1 MTQIIPFYTN
11 SVTNWAAV
19 LGNPTFKSLS
29 APVFECADYEN
40 IEVKDWKDLNIQ
52 QPANKARAGGVDTN
66 NINGLI
72 SELQVGYRVTE
83 LPPIVMILPNGD
95 LEVWDGYSRYNASYE
110 LGIANYP
117 FLIYRLKE
125 EWANR
130 IDDAYD
136 IVALGAN
143 NHTVAKRHT
152 TNDFVNRGV
161 CYVKRNGNT
170 SSKDQIKTWVDS
182 ISHSFTPKQ
191 VNDIVDKIY
200 QQTTI
205 AVNIAP
211 YVHPKNAQAKVTEIV
226 QTGSSNNP
234 VIICCK
240 ENTYIERGFLQIM
253 KNFVENDINE
263 TDVVTYT
270 KGCETAE
277 EVTQQRQ
284 DAVEYLNKL
293 DTLVVQYV
301 TKRLTTQSKS
311 FSISGALPQ
320 LIGVEDPQS
329 LVDILN

>member
-1 MTQIIPFYTN
+1 MSQIISFYTN
-11 SVTNWAAV
+11 SVTNWNAV
-19 LGNPTFKSLS
+19 LRNPTFKSLS
-29 APVFECADYEN
+29 APEFVCAEYVGTQVNEWN
-40 IEVKDWKDLNIQ
+40 NLNIQ

-83 LPPIVMILPNGD
+83 LPPILMILPNGD
-95 LEVWDGYSRYNASYE
+95 KEVWDGYNRYNACYE
-110 LGIANYP
+110 LGITDYP
-117 FLIYRLKE
+117 FAVYTLKE

-130 IDDAYD
+130 VDDAYD
-136 IVALGAN
+136 IIALGAN

-152 TNDFVNRGV
+152 INDFVNRGV
-161 CYVKRNGNT
+161 CYVKRNGST
-170 SSKDQIKTWVDS
+170 ASKDEIKTWVDS

-191 VNDIVDKIY
+191 VSDIVDKIY

-211 YVHPKNAQAKVTEIV
+211 YVHPKNAQAKVAEIV
-226 QTGSSNNP
+226 QTGSSTNP

-253 KNFVENDINE
+253 KNFVENDITE

-277 EVTQQRQ
+277 QVAQQREY
-284 DAVEYLNKL
+284 AMEYLSKL
-293 DTLVVQYV
+293 DALVVQYV
-301 TKRLTTQSKS
+301 TKRLTTQSS
-311 FSISGALPQ
+311 AYSVAGALPQ

-329 LVDILN
+329 LVNV

>member
-1 MTQIIPFYTN
+1 MSQIVSFYTDG
-11 SVTNWAAV
+11 VTNWSAV
-19 LGNPTFKSLS
+19 LRNPTFKSLS
-29 APVFECADYEN
+29 APVFECAEYVGTQVNE
-40 IEVKDWKDLNIQ
+40 WKNLNIQ

-83 LPPIVMILPNGD
+83 MPPILMILPNGEK
-95 LEVWDGYSRYNASYE
+95 EVWDGYNRYNACYE
-110 LGIANYP
+110 LGINDYP
-117 FLIYRLKE
+117 FAVYTLKQ

-130 IDDAYD
+130 VDDAYD

-152 TNDFVNRGV
+152 INDFVNRGV
-161 CYVKRNGNT
+161 CYVKRNGST
-170 SSKDQIKTWVDS
+170 SSKDEIKTWVDL

-191 VNDIVDKIY
+191 VSDIVDKIY

-211 YVHPKNAQAKVTEIV
+211 YVHPKNAQQKVAEIV
-226 QTGSSNNP
+226 DTQSSSTNP
-234 VIICCK
+234 VVICCK
-240 ENTYIERGFLQIM
+240 EKTYIERGYLQIM
-253 KNFVENDINE
+253 HNYVEHDIDI

-277 EVTQQRQ
+277 AVVDQRQ
-284 DAVEYLNKL
+284 FAVDYLQQL
-293 DTLVVQYV
+293 DNLSIKYAA
-301 TKRLTTQSKS
+301 KRLTSQSPS
-311 FSISGALPQ
+311 YSVAGALPQ

-329 LVDILN
+329 LVNV

>member
-1 MTQIIPFYTN
+1 MSQIVSFYTD
-11 SVTNWAAV
+11 SVTNWSAV
-19 LGNPTFKSLS
+19 LRNPTFKSLS
-29 APVFECADYEN
+29 APVFECAEYVGTQVNE
-40 IEVKDWKDLNIQ
+40 WKNLNIQ

-83 LPPIVMILPNGD
+83 MPPVLMILPNGEK
-95 LEVWDGYSRYNASYE
+95 EVWDGYNRYNACYE
-110 LGIANYP
+110 LGINDYP
-117 FLIYRLKE
+117 FAVYTLKR

-130 IDDAYD
+130 VDDAYD

-152 TNDFVNRGV
+152 INDFVNRGV
-161 CYVKRNGNT
+161 CYVKRNGST
-170 SSKDQIKTWVDS
+170 SSKDEIKTWVDS

-191 VNDIVDKIY
+191 VSDIVDKIY

-211 YVHPKNAQAKVTEIV
+211 YVHPKNAQQKVAEIV
-226 QTGSSNNP
+226 QTGSSTNP

-253 KNFVENDINE
+253 KNFVENDIIE

-277 EVTQQRQ
+277 EVVQQRE
-284 DAVEYLNKL
+284 DAVKYLNRL
-293 DTLVVQYV
+293 DALVVQYV
-301 TKRLTTQSKS
+301 TKRLTTQSS
-311 FSISGALPQ
+311 AYSVAGALPQ
-320 LIGVEDPQS
+320 LLGVEDPQS
-329 LVDILN
+329 LVNV

>member
-1 MTQIIPFYTN
+1 MSQIVSFYTD
-11 SVTNWAAV
+11 SVTNWSAV
-19 LGNPTFKSLS
+19 LRNPTFKSLS
-29 APVFECADYEN
+29 APVFECAEYVGTQVNE
-40 IEVKDWKDLNIQ
+40 WKNLNIQ

-83 LPPIVMILPNGD
+83 MPPVLMILPNGEK
-95 LEVWDGYSRYNASYE
+95 EVWDGYNRYNACYE
-110 LGIANYP
+110 LGINDYP
-117 FLIYRLKE
+117 FAVYTLKR

-130 IDDAYD
+130 VGDAYD
-136 IVALGAN
+136 IVALGAD

-152 TNDFVNRGV
+152 INDFVNRGV
-161 CYVKRNGNT
+161 CYVKRNGST
-170 SSKDQIKTWVDS
+170 SSKDEIKTWVDS

-191 VNDIVDKIY
+191 VSDIVDKIY

-211 YVHPKNAQAKVTEIV
+211 YVHPKNAQQKVAEIV
-226 QTGSSNNP
+226 QTGSSTNP

-253 KNFVENDINE
+253 KNFVENDIIE

-277 EVTQQRQ
+277 EVVQQRE
-284 DAVEYLNKL
+284 DAVKYLNRL
-293 DTLVVQYV
+293 DALVVQYV
-301 TKRLTTQSKS
+301 TKRLTTQSS
-311 FSISGALPQ
+311 AYSVAGALPQ
-320 LIGVEDPQS
+320 LLGVEDPQS
-329 LVDILN
+329 LVNV

>member
-1 MTQIIPFYTN
+1 MSQIISFYTN
-11 SVTNWAAV
+11 SVTNWSAV
-19 LGNPTFKSLS
+19 LCNPTFKSLS
-29 APVFECADYEN
+29 APVFDCAEYEG
-40 IEVKDWKDLNIQ
+40 IEVKNWLNLNIQ

-83 LPPIVMILPNGD
+83 LPPILMILPNGEE
-95 LEVWDGYSRYNASYE
+95 EVWDGYNRYNACYE
-110 LGIANYP
+110 LGITDYP
-117 FLIYRLKE
+117 FIVYRLKE

-130 IDDAYD
+130 VDDAYD
-136 IVALGAN
+136 IISLGAN

-152 TNDFVNRGV
+152 INDFVNRGV
-161 CYVKRNGNT
+161 CYVKRNGST
-170 SSKDQIKTWVDS
+170 SSKDEIKTWVDS

-191 VNDIVDKIY
+191 VSDIVDKIY

-211 YVHPKNAQAKVTEIV
+211 YVHPKNAQQKVAEIV
-226 QTGSSNNP
+226 QTGSSTNP

-253 KNFVENDINE
+253 KNFVESDIKE

-277 EVTQQRQ
+277 DVIKQRE
-284 DAVEYLNKL
+284 DAVKYLNKL
-293 DTLVVQYV
+293 DALVVQYV
-301 TKRLTTQSKS
+301 TKRLTTQSS
-311 FSISGALPQ
+311 AYSVAGSLPQ
-320 LIGVEDPQS
+320 LLGVEDPQS
-329 LVDILN
+329 LVNV

>member
-1 MTQIIPFYTN
+1 MSQIVSFYTN
-11 SVTNWAAV
+11 SVTNWSAV
-19 LGNPTFKSLS
+19 LCNPTFKSLS
-29 APVFECADYEN
+29 APVFECAEYVGTQVNE
-40 IEVKDWKDLNIQ
+40 WKNLNIQ

-83 LPPIVMILPNGD
+83 LPPILMILPNGEK
-95 LEVWDGYSRYNASYE
+95 EVWDGYNRYNACYE
-110 LGIANYP
+110 LGINDYP
-117 FLIYRLKE
+117 FAVYTLKQ

-130 IDDAYD
+130 VDDAYD
-136 IVALGAN
+136 IVALSAN

-152 TNDFVNRGV
+152 INDFVNRGV
-161 CYVKRNGNT
+161 CYVKRNGST
-170 SSKDQIKTWVDS
+170 SAKDEIKTWVDS

-191 VNDIVDKIY
+191 VSDIVDKIY

-211 YVHPKNAQAKVTEIV
+211 YVHPKNAQQKVAEIV
-226 QTGSSNNP
+226 QTGSSTNP

-253 KNFVENDINE
+253 KNFVENDIIE

-277 EVTQQRQ
+277 EVVQQRE
-284 DAVEYLNKL
+284 DAVKYLNKL
-293 DTLVVQYV
+293 DALVVQYV
-301 TKRLTTQSKS
+301 TKRLTTQSS
-311 FSISGALPQ
+311 AYSVAGSLPQ
-320 LIGVEDPQS
+320 LLGVEDPQS
-329 LVDILN
+329 LVNV